1 MSHIMM
7 NYRHEDK
14 KAEIDSKFKLI
25 KDVLIQSTN
34 IECFQTEYGGNAL
47 IIIHHT
53 NMYILYR

>member
-1 MSHIMM
+1 MM